1 LTGTIHKPI
10 KNKIMHKTGTNPG
23 KGTYKCRK
31 CGKEIKLE
39 DDIKTLPECPVCGHD
54 EWDKIS

>member
-1 LTGTIHKPI
+1 
-10 KNKIMHKTGTNPG
+10 MHKTGTNPG

-54 EWDKIS
+54 EWDKISQCPSIN